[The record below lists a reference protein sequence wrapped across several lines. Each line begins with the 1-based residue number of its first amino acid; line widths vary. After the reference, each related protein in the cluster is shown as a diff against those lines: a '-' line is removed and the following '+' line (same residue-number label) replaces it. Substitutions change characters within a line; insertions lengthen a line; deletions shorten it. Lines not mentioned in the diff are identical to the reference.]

1 MKIAR
6 LTMGGIAAA
15 IGVCALSAPGFA
27 QEVYVRTTEP
37 IDGPV
42 IVEEPGYVIAPA
54 PRERVRERIIVREAP
69 VVVREAPSRVIVR
82 EPMDGPYA
90 NEVYVREPLPLPPRE
105 VRQRQVRS
113 GGFYDDGCQPVT
125 RETRSGYAT
134 VGMAC
139 D

>member
-15 IGVCALSAPGFA
+15 IGVCALSGAGFA
-27 QEVYVRTTEP
+27 QDVYVRTTEP

-42 IVEEPGYVIAPA
+42 IVEDPGYVVAPA
-54 PRERVRERIIVREAP
+54 PRERVIIREAP
-69 VVVREAPSRVIVR
+69 MVLREAPSRVIVQ
-82 EPMDGPYA
+82 EPMGGPYA
-90 NEVYVREPLPLPPRE
+90 NEVYVREPVPLPPRE
-105 VRQRQVRS
+105 IGPRQVRR
-113 GGFYDDGCQPVT
+113 GFDDDGCQPVQ
-125 RETRSGYAT
+125 RETRSGFVT

>member
-15 IGVCALSAPGFA
+15 IGVCALSGAGFA
-27 QEVYVRTTEP
+27 QDVYVRTTEP

-42 IVEEPGYVIAPA
+42 IVEEPGYVVAPA
-54 PRERVRERIIVREAP
+54 PRERVIVREAP
-69 VVVREAPSRVIVR
+69 VIMREAPSRVIVR

-90 NEVYVREPLPLPPRE
+90 NEVYVREPLPPRDIGP
-105 VRQRQVRS
+105 RQVRR
-113 GGFYDDGCQPVT
+113 GFYDDDCQPVT
-125 RETRSGYAT
+125 RETRSGFAT